1 MPIAAFSWDRYAVPF
16 LLKPRPRPPHP
27 YPQRLKSNKPPVTL
41 AAGFLCED
49 GIVIC
54 ADREVTTDFE
64 KYEESKIFTV
74 NSDSN
79 PSTPT
84 AIIAGSGWLNFVK
97 MAVDDRPVRH

>member
-1 MPIAAFSWDRYAVPF
+1 MTI
-16 LLKPRPRPPHP
+16 
-27 YPQRLKSNKPPVTL
+27 

-74 NSDSN
+74 NSDSS
-79 PSTPT
+79 PATPT
-84 AIIAGSGWLNFVK
+84 AIIAGSGWLDFVK
-97 MAVDDRPVRH
+97 MAVRQDQNEVGICNLSTSKLRRLLKRR